1 MKITT
6 QTIDLDGCFRN
17 IQASP
22 YEIIKAYKLLY
33 EIGVDTDETTYL
45 EVNGTIEDLVSLII
59 KAMRIKN

>member
-1 MKITT
+1 MKIIT

-17 IQASP
+17 IQASQ